1 MIWIFPGS
9 FDPPTLG
16 HKDIIERA
24 AAMCD
29 ELIVAVLINRNKQG
43 MFSIEERKSMLEA
56 IAKSIPNVRV
66 ISHSGLL
73 ADLYKELGAAA
84 IVRGIRSGSDY
95 EYERTQAEANARLG
109 GVETVFLNTKPELAC
124 VSSAVVR
131 EILSF
136 NGNISAFVDA
146 ETAETI
152 AARQ

>member
-24 AAMCD
+24 AALCD
-29 ELIVAVLINRNKQG
+29 ELVVAVLINRNKQG
-43 MFSIEERKSMLEA
+43 MFDVEERKKMLRDITA
-56 IAKSIPNVRV
+56 GIKNVRV

-73 ADLYKELGAAA
+73 AELYKELGAAA

-124 VSSAVVR
+124 VSSAAVR

-136 NGNISAFVDA
+136 NGDISAFVDA
-146 ETAETI
+146 KTAETI
-152 AARQ
+152 AQRQ